1 LSTSQVSLFLALLA
15 LAAQLG
21 AATLVVALV
30 WRWRAPDAP
39 LPHAVLDAV
48 RPVALGIAA
57 SVAAVAMAGSLYFS
71 EVADFP
77 PCRLCWYQRICM
89 YPLVVLLGVAA
100 TRRDAGIRWYAGPLA
115 LIGAAVAT
123 YHVFVERFPSLES
136 GSCDPTNPCSIIWVE
151 ELGYL
156 TIPTMALSGFVL
168 IAALLAVRATE
179 PTAATTTP
187 PVPEE
192 AP

>member
-1 LSTSQVSLFLALLA
+1 LFLALLA

-30 WRWRAPDAP
+30 WRWRAPAAP

-48 RPVALGIAA
+48 RPVALGLAA
-57 SVAAVAMAGSLYFS
+57 CVAAVAMAGSLYFS

-100 TRRDAGIRWYAGPLA
+100 ARRDAGIRWYAGPLA
-115 LIGAAVAT
+115 LIGAATAT

-168 IAALLAVRATE
+168 IAALLAVLAVPGTE
-179 PTAATTTP
+179 PPATTQ